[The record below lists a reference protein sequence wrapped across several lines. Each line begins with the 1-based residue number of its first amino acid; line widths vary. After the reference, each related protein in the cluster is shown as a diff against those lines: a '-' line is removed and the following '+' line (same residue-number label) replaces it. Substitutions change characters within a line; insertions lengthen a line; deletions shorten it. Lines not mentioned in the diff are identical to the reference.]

1 MPSRAVHRVV
11 SEWAVVV
18 LIAVSGETPE
28 WPGLARNIGQS
39 AALAV
44 PAIPSAP
51 AIATPAAAMT
61 SAGLDCGLSFD
72 ISMLLSL
79 VVYYRL
85 PRAELARS
93 AAFPTPGLGVL
104 PVEWQM
110 SLGVDGRPGKDSHN
124 ADRPP

>member
-1 MPSRAVHRVV
+1 VPSLAVHRVV

-18 LIAVSGETPE
+18 LIEVSGETPE

-61 SAGLDCGLSFD
+61 SAGRDCGLSID

-79 VVYYRL
+79 VVCRRVVMMSKLRIRTRIGQCSHSGLDPLDCRL
-85 PRAELARS
+85 EAYPHS
-93 AAFPTPGLGVL
+93 PTQ
-104 PVEWQM
+104 EWIF
-110 SLGVDGRPGKDSHN
+110 
-124 ADRPP
+124 